1 MILLVLRAVQC
12 VFLLGVF
19 LSLSVSSA
27 TVYKYKDANGRW
39 QFTDKP
45 PKEKTIQAQTLEF
58 EPDPKNPL
66 ELQFQYEVTG
76 KVRHAYAVNPFYL
89 PIQVEITFKD
99 NALPKLTLMVPAN
112 GRTVFYSDD
121 KKMPSFNYRYTWG
134 EPNSRHDFEGYRL
147 PISSL
152 SQHHIS
158 QGFNGKFSHTKPS
171 SRHAVD
177 IALPIGTDIV
187 AARGGVV
194 AFVRDDYAFGG
205 AKKYFLDKANVVYV
219 LHDDGTYAL
228 YAHLLL
234 GSAVVKAGQKVNAG
248 DVLGQSG
255 TSGFSTGPHLHF
267 VIRKNAAFKTVSVP
281 FKFIDERGLFTP
293 LRKQKVCPCR

>member
-1 MILLVLRAVQC
+1 MVLLASRTLHCIFLLVL
-12 VFLLGVF
+12 FLP
-19 LSLSVSSA
+19 LSIHSA

-45 PKEKTIQAQTLEF
+45 PKEQRAQAQVLEF
-58 EPDPKNPL
+58 KPEAKDPL
-66 ELQFQYEVTG
+66 ALQFQYETVG
-76 KVRHAYAVNPFYL
+76 KVLHAYVVNPFHL
-89 PIQVEITFKD
+89 PIEAKIFFKN
-99 NALPKLTLMVPAN
+99 NALPEVTVTIPAN
-112 GRTVFYSDD
+112 GRTVFYRNEQ
-121 KKMPSFNYRYTWG
+121 KMPRFRYRYTWG
-134 EPNSRHDFEGYRL
+134 EPNSRHNFGGYRL
-147 PISSL
+147 PVSSF

-158 QGFNGKFSHTKPS
+158 QGFNGRFSHTKPS

-187 AARGGVV
+187 AARAGVV

-228 YAHLLL
+228 YAHLLM
-234 GSAVVKAGQKVNAG
+234 GSVVVKAGQSVKAG
-248 DVLGQSG
+248 DVLGLSG

-267 VIRKNAAFKTVSVP
+267 VIRKNSNFKTISVP

-293 LRKQKVCPCR
+293 ERKQKICPCR